1 MKASRATSTP
11 LPSGTP
17 AEGSGTRREA
27 RAVTRRWRWCTAL
40 LLAGLAWWA
49 LWPGRAEA
57 AAAAGCHA
65 EQLATART
73 EAVLRLVNHAQT
85 VIEGQGDMTVQVPTS
100 WAYANDLMLSES
112 SDAYRLAMRCLLREE
127 QGSPRLQDL
136 RFEEWRLH
144 RPQVTAVDSW
154 VKVRYRTVFWFNQ
167 RGTFT
172 VGPWAVDMRAERWK
186 LSLTPPT
193 ALAGARWDRV
203 QIGLGGLAAFEV
215 TPTPSAVDSD
225 DLVWSGLGQPGGP
238 NTAVTVQLVPPWQ
251 RALATANTSSEG
263 WRVVNAAGQTTWWVG
278 TSAVIVVAAL
288 RARRQ
293 PAGAV
298 ASALERSSSGALL
311 RWGLLNAV
319 IGLMI
324 LLLYRLIPDAARAVD
339 LPGPWGYE
347 QRWQVLIGVLAGWAL
362 AISARPRA
370 SVLLAVSLAAVA
382 GSLVAVLPGLF
393 GLPAQL
399 VPRQPPPASGIAA
412 LVVLTTAVL
421 WLWLT
426 GLVLWLRLFAE
437 DGGLLR
443 EPANPLRLRGT
454 GAGLAALT
462 VLLLG
467 WALWAREGYWQRI
480 SWLTDRTAPAY
491 GSLHLL
497 VLSREA
503 VSLAASVPSW
513 CYSHTWVLTGVAVV
527 ALLRARDTGLQVP
540 YANPA
545 ELDRLLLAV
554 FFAVVVAWREGSYA
568 GSQVLASLWLVLD
581 IAALYGLLA
590 VGQRWAVLSQ
600 HLEGCAAA
608 PTLGEAITESG
619 HRDLIDRARRYRELI
634 IALRGL
640 DQGHGE
646 GALNRHAVEKELNR
660 LHRWRPVAQG
670 AVARPWLPSQ
680 VTVLDIALS
689 WGPHARWWYNARR
702 AALLATAVGV
712 PGSFVMV
719 WSAYAPQEQW
729 MLALQSAF
737 GAPEMVW
744 KFVSWE
750 LVWAGAGLVL
760 GALWRLLP
768 GRRGPARALW
778 LVAAYTMLIALDIM
792 GNLITD
798 QTLGAVALAAT
809 LMLLV
814 LTLTSLAMDADT
826 FRAERRFWPSRFQ
839 LLLSI
844 YQLRGL
850 SVQIAY
856 VMAQLAAVV
865 SIWKFLAGPDF
876 RSMKP

>member
-1 MKASRATSTP
+1 M
-11 LPSGTP
+11 
-17 AEGSGTRREA
+17 RRDA
-27 RAVTRRWRWCTAL
+27 RALVHRWRRCTAL
-40 LLAGLAWWA
+40 LLVGLAWWA

-57 AAAAGCHA
+57 AADGCHA
-65 EQLATART
+65 EQLVTART

-85 VIEGQGDMTVQVPTS
+85 VIEGKGDMTVQVPTT
-100 WAYANDLMLSES
+100 WALANDLMLSES

-127 QGSPRLQDL
+127 QGSPRFQDL
-136 RFEEWRLH
+136 RTDEWRPH
-144 RPQVTAVDSW
+144 RPQVTAEDSW
-154 VKVRYRTVFWFNQ
+154 VKVQYQTVFWFDQ

-172 VGPWAVDMRAERWK
+172 VGPWAVDMHAERWK

-203 QIGLGGLAAFEV
+203 QIDLGGLDAFEV
-215 TPTPSAVDSD
+215 APTPTAVDSEN
-225 DLVWSGLGQPGGP
+225 LVWSGLGQPGGP
-238 NTAVTVQLVPPWQ
+238 STAVTVQLVPPWQ
-251 RALATANTSSEG
+251 RALATANTSRG
-263 WRVVNAAGQTTWWVG
+263 WRVVNAAGLAAWWAG
-278 TSAVIVVAAL
+278 TSAVIVVAAV

-298 ASALERSSSGALL
+298 ATPVERSSSGALL

-319 IGLMI
+319 VGVMI
-324 LLLYRLIPDAARAVD
+324 LLLYLLIPDAAKAVGE
-339 LPGPWGYE
+339 PGPWGDE
-347 QRWQVLIGVLAGWAL
+347 RRWQVLIGVLTGWAL
-362 AISARPRA
+362 TVTARPRA
-370 SVLLAVSLAAVA
+370 SVLLAASLTAVA
-382 GSLVAVLPGLF
+382 GTLVAVLPGLF
-393 GLPAQL
+393 GLPPTL
-399 VPRQPPPASGIAA
+399 VPQQPPPASGIAA
-412 LVVLTTAVL
+412 LVLLTAAML

-426 GLVLWLRLFAE
+426 GLVLWVRLIAS

-454 GAGLAALT
+454 GAALAALT

-467 WALWAREGYWQRI
+467 WALWAREGYWERI

-497 VLSREA
+497 VLSQQA
-503 VSLAASVPSW
+503 ASLAASVPAW
-513 CYSHTWVLTGVAVV
+513 CFSHAWVLTGVAIV
-527 ALLRARDTGLQVP
+527 ALLRARGTGLPVP

-590 VGQRWAVLSQ
+590 VGQRWAVLNQ

-608 PTLGEAITESG
+608 PTLGEAIAEAG
-619 HRDLIDRARRYRELI
+619 HRDLIERARRYRELTTV
-634 IALRGL
+634 LRGL

-646 GALNRHAVEKELNR
+646 GALGRHAVEKELNR
-660 LHRWRPVAQG
+660 LHRWRQVAQG

-680 VTVLDIALS
+680 VTVVDIALS
-689 WGPHARWWYNARR
+689 WGPHARWWDNARR
-702 AALLATAVGV
+702 AALLAAAVGV
-712 PGSFVMV
+712 PGSVILV

-729 MLALQSAF
+729 MLTRQNLF
-737 GAPEMVW
+737 GVPDLVW
-744 KFVSWE
+744 RFASWE
-750 LVWAGAGLVL
+750 LVWAGAGLVM

-778 LVAAYTMLIALDIM
+778 LVAAYSMLIALDIM

-798 QTLGAVALAAT
+798 QTLGAVALAIC

-826 FRAERRFWPSRFQ
+826 FRAERRFWPSRFE

-856 VMAQLAAVV
+856 VMAQLAVV
-865 SIWKFLAGPDF
+865 ISIWKFLAGPDL